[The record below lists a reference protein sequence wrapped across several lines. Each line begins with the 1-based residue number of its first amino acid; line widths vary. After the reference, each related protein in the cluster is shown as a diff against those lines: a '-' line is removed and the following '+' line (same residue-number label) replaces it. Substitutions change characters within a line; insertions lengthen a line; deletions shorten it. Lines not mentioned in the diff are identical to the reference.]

1 MLWLFFWRLPKLG
14 NEFKSIFACCQ
25 VSNVASGGSLWG
37 GWRFYFVS
45 RKLSSVKPFRNSQR
59 QALIC
64 SLVLA
69 WCPRTLAHGAPFPG
83 FSCKSLT
90 LLSLSRKIISPIHI
104 LSQNFRMSILW
115 LPSLT
120 YSRDSLKIN
129 DILSHAPV
137 EKLKTLRIWN
147 NFPTGWIPFFAAAD
161 DGQKNNPVYT
171 KINLTLWHQAIPGQL
186 SPHSSW

>member
-1 MLWLFFWRLPKLG
+1 MREHKTSTAKQVLGNCERMVLANLLGNRLWTFILWIWLSTCTLYMLWPFFWRLPKLG

-90 LLSLSRKIISPIHI
+90 VLSLSRKIISPIHI
-104 LSQNFRMSILW
+104 SSQNFRMSILW

-120 YSRDSLKIN
+120 
-129 DILSHAPV
+129 
-137 EKLKTLRIWN
+137 
-147 NFPTGWIPFFAAAD
+147 
-161 DGQKNNPVYT
+161 
-171 KINLTLWHQAIPGQL
+171 
-186 SPHSSW
+186 